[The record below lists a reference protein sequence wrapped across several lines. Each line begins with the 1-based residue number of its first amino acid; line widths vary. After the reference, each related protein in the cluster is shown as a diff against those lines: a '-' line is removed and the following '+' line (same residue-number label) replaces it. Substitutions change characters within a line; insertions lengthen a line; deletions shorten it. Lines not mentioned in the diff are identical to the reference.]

1 MVTAAPPGTDVLA
14 PDRTD
19 LLADLLAGVRTT
31 GAAFDRSVL
40 TGRWAMRFEDG
51 SPLALVVPLRGPVW
65 VRPEDGPAQHVAPD
79 QVAVLAGGAPY
90 VLAGDACTPPGSA
103 VLRDGAATD
112 DPDATV
118 LLTGR
123 YTVDAGAPARLLA
136 TLPPVAVVDDV
147 DDECPVN
154 PAVLETLAHP
164 RPGQQVLL
172 DRTLELMLITALRA
186 WLTRPGAEIPAW
198 YAAHSDPVVGPALR
212 LLHDDLA
219 HPWTVASLAA
229 RLHVSR
235 AALAKRFTGLVGQ
248 PPMSYLRHQRLELV
262 AELLR
267 DPDMTLDTAAARVG
281 FSSAFSLSATF
292 KRECGVSPSAW
303 RLAHGGSGPADPLPL
318 AADWGQAGSPTSR
331 SVTASSRRRN
341 SGSSASGADASS
353 WRS

>member
-1 MVTAAPPGTDVLA
+1 MATVADRTEVLA

-19 LLADLLAGVRTT
+19 LLADLLDGVRTT

-40 TGRWAMRFEDG
+40 TGAWAMRFQDG

-65 VRPEDGPAQHVAPD
+65 VRPEDGPPVPVAPD

-90 VLAGDACTPPGSA
+90 VLASDPDTPPGS
-103 VLRDGAATD
+103 VVRRDGRCVTTDGREIASPAGPGVVAGTGAAARGD
-112 DPDATV
+112 GAGASDPEATV

-123 YTVDAGAPARLLA
+123 FTVGTGAPARLLA

-154 PAVLETLAHP
+154 PAVLETIAHP

-186 WLTRPGAEIPAW
+186 WLARPGAEVPAW

-235 AALAKRFTGLVGQ
+235 AALAKRFTALVGQ

-262 AELLR
+262 AALLR
-267 DPDMTLDTAAARVG
+267 DPDVTLEAAAARVG
-281 FSSAFSLSATF
+281 FSSAFALSATF
-292 KRECGVSPSAW
+292 RRECGMSPSAW
-303 RLAHGGSGPADPLPL
+303 RA
-318 AADWGQAGSPTSR
+318 GQGTP
-331 SVTASSRRRN
+331 
-341 SGSSASGADASS
+341 G
-353 WRS
+353 